1 MKYRLYAVIYHQ
13 VKFSV
18 NAPLHEVKGTSPSFT
33 IQNMIKDQINVRER
47 TVTTGLHLIAPIAGN
62 VCLLYTSPSPRD

>member
-18 NAPLHEVKGTSPSFT
+18 NAPLHEVKGTSPFFKMQS
-33 IQNMIKDQINVRER
+33 MIKDQINV
-47 TVTTGLHLIAPIAGN
+47 
-62 VCLLYTSPSPRD
+62 